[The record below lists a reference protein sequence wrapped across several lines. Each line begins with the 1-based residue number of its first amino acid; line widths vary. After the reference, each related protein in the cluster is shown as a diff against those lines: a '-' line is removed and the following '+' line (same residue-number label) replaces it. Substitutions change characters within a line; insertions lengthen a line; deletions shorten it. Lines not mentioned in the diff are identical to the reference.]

1 MEILEDYVMAAKK
14 VILFIEGESNSS
26 NSDLNQGFTKLLEQ
40 KLKGK
45 LPKIILGD
53 GKGQTINKF
62 LTNQREADLFLLL
75 VDLDK
80 PEDTVEADLVDNNL
94 LNDKENV
101 FYMIQEME
109 CWFLSQPNILDDFYG
124 LDSRKKKI
132 SEKLPQKKATEF
144 SEPDKIMKNLTKDT
158 KKGQYHKI
166 KHAVE
171 LLKLL
176 DATQLEKD
184 FADFERLITKLKY

>member
-1 MEILEDYVMAAKK
+1 MAAKK

-94 LNDKENV
+94 LDDKENV

-184 FADFERLITKLKY
+184 FTDFERLITKLKY